1 MHTFASIHISLFVG
15 AYICNISKGSK
26 LRGGFDFLTGMSVGR
41 LTIESI
47 QLAMYVKSGQIKKTL
62 RGHLYVICHLYT
74 SILDSHLLC
83 HNL

>member
-47 QLAMYVKSGQIKKTL
+47 QLAMYAKSGQIKKL
-62 RGHLYVICHLYT
+62 FADIYMYL
-74 SILDSHLLC
+74 LDSHLLC